1 MSVVATSTK
10 KVSLSYCTMQKTETQ
25 KLVSL
30 LKRSYDR
37 GAWHGPSVKETL
49 ELVSP
54 EISSNRLPNTHSII
68 ELVSH
73 MITWRKFVIAKLEG
87 GDLKVTDEMNFPK
100 QNDWS
105 KVIEE
110 LEGTQA
116 KLLSLVETFPVEKL
130 GELVPH
136 PNAKYTYYTMI
147 NGIIHHD
154 LYHTG
159 QIILITKATAKQSI

>member
-1 MSVVATSTK
+1 
-10 KVSLSYCTMQKTETQ
+10 MQKTETQ

-49 ELVSP
+49 ETITP
-54 EISSNRLPNTHSII
+54 EMSSLRLPNTHSII

-73 MITWRKFVIAKLEG
+73 MTTWRKFVIQKLQG
-87 GDLKVTDEMNFPK
+87 NDYKVTDEMNFPTQHNWGK
-100 QNDWS
+100 A
-105 KVIEE
+105 IED
-110 LEGTQA
+110 LEETQA
-116 KLLSLVETFPVEKL
+116 QLLTLVEKFPIEKL

-136 PNAKYTYYTMI
+136 PEAKYTFYTMI

-159 QIILITKATAKQSI
+159 QIILISKAAAKQSI